1 MTAISTAAD
10 QSVAQSAAPLSA
22 PPVAPSAGASVA
34 RAGPSGDSTA
44 PFLWPEEGLS
54 RIPFQ
59 VYNDPAIA
67 DAEQKRLFRGPIWN
81 LVCLDVEIPQ
91 PGDYR
96 TNVIG
101 DTPVV
106 AIRGTDGTIRVFVNR
121 CAHRGSMLCLDKS
134 GNRKDFTCIYHNWVY
149 DLEGAL
155 QSVAFRRGIR
165 GQGGLPDDFD
175 PAKHGLTRLRVDTIG
190 ALVFASF
197 SESVVPVREW
207 LGERMAWNVDRIFA
221 KPVRILGGYTQV
233 MHNNWKLYIENVKD
247 AYHAG
252 LLHLFFTRFGLNRLS
267 MDGAVEVSERGGHH
281 LSWSKMHSDDASG
294 TEYADGKLRSMKD
307 FDLEDKRMLRS
318 WVEYPDGITHMIQT
332 IFPNVIIQQIQ
343 NSLAVRLLVPHG
355 TDQCELQWWLI
366 GYESDTEAQM
376 ATRLLQGNLVGPA
389 GLVSLED
396 GVIGSIVQRTTLQ
409 DKDRA
414 GVVEM
419 GGHGTESQKG
429 RVSEAGVRGFW
440 KEWRQVLGL

>member
-1 MTAISTAAD
+1 MNPASDTGLEA
-10 QSVAQSAAPLSA
+10 SASSA
-22 PPVAPSAGASVA
+22 PPATP
-34 RAGPSGDSTA
+34 PET
-44 PFLWPEEGLS
+44 LLTWPAEGLA

-67 DAEQKRLFRGPIWN
+67 DAEQQRLFRGDIWN
-81 LVCLDVEIPQ
+81 LICLEVEIPQ

-106 AIRGTDGTIRVFVNR
+106 AIRGNDGLVRVFVNR

-149 DLEGAL
+149 DLEGSL
-155 QSVAFRRGIR
+155 QSIAFRRGIR
-165 GQGGLPDDFD
+165 GQGGLPEDFD
-175 PAKHGLTRLRVDTIG
+175 PSQHGLKQLRMDIIG

-197 SESVVPVREW
+197 SEKVPPVREW
-207 LGERMAWNVDRIFA
+207 LGERMAWNVDRVVGR
-221 KPVRILGGYTQV
+221 PVRIIGGYTQV

-281 LSWSKMHSDDASG
+281 LSWSKMHNDHTEG
-294 TEYADGKLRSMKD
+294 TEYSDGKLRSMKD
-307 FDLEDKRMLRS
+307 FDLEDKRLLQS
-318 WVEYPDGITHMIQT
+318 WVEHEDGITHMIQT

-343 NSLAVRLLVPHG
+343 NSLAVRLLVPRG
-355 TDQCELQWWLI
+355 TDECELQWWII
-366 GYESDTEAQM
+366 GYADDTEAQM
-376 ATRLLQGNLVGPA
+376 QTRILQSNLVGPA

-409 DKDRA
+409 DPDRA

-419 GGHGTESQKG
+419 GGRTVESQKG
-429 RVSEAGVRGFW
+429 RVSETGVRGFW
-440 KEWRQVLGL
+440 QEWRQKMGV